1 MERYSFQQDF
11 RAYWQ
16 CCEMD
21 DWKASSVVGVLLFPM
36 WTPLTVVS
44 NDVESL
50 AILGWNRLCCPT
62 AILLMTIPI
71 YMGPIVQGSTVDWC
85 LWWVVQTGQIN
96 KQQNL
101 SLTFLEHRGSN
112 LMYRDFFQRIFLA
125 YIGSSIVIFLR
136 NYLHDLLDA
145 QQFMRAWV
153 WLPSRGALCHLLF
166 WNKFTKN
173 CPPCNSI

>member
-1 MERYSFQQDF
+1 
-11 RAYWQ
+11 
-16 CCEMD
+16 MD

-136 NYLHDLLDA
+136 NYCMIYWTHNSSWGLGFGCQAVVPYATCCFEISSQKIARHA
-145 QQFMRAWV
+145 TQYKQFV
-153 WLPSRGALCHLLF
+153 S
-166 WNKFTKN
+166 NVSKVKN
-173 CPPCNSI
+173 VRS